1 VLDSV
6 RASDLLMLSGPQNR
20 NPFRLWLTLREE
32 NKTAVSGL
40 PLDCAVVSVVFRIK
54 AAAAR
59 QFYAFFAA
67 IRSDADSFFFRN
79 LIPR

>member
-1 VLDSV
+1 VLASV
-6 RASDLLMLSGPQNR
+6 HASETPALSGLLNR

-32 NKTAVSGL
+32 NKTAVSVL
-40 PLDCAVVSVVFRIK
+40 PLDCAVVSVVFLIT

-67 IRSDADSFFFRN
+67 IRGDADSFFFRN